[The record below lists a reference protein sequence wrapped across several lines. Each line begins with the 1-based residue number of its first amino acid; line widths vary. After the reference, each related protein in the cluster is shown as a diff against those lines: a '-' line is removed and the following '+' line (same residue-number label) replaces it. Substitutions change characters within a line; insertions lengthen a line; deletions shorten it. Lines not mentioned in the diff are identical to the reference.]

1 MHTVD
6 LQVNVSSRRSLVN
19 EKVFA
24 QNRYPYLLIFSMAT
38 LLSLGI
44 AIECR
49 SIAHLPSLLYGFL
62 YWLWW
67 GLVAS
72 VLWRLGTRESGLFK
86 LSLKAVFAHGIIAL
100 LLGVVHLLLLGALS
114 PLEQAIHLE
123 RSLPGG
129 ATSLLRLNRLGMELL
144 LYVGSCGMI
153 AATLAHSRSQWEAL
167 RSVDLQ
173 RQLAAAQ
180 LQALQSQM
188 EPHFLFN
195 TLNTITSLVDLNR
208 NTEASEML
216 SHLESLL
223 RRSLQKR
230 SPDKIPFHEE
240 LQIVDGYLAI
250 QKARFSDRL
259 RVHIDASEE
268 ALAGLVPGF
277 LLQPI
282 IENAVNHGI
291 APMQDGGSIEASI
304 LKIGDRLCMTVRDSG
319 DGTPSTTGGHG
330 IGLRSTRERL
340 THFYPGAHRFAAGPS
355 TSGGYEVTIEIP
367 YEVSAS

>member
-1 MHTVD
+1 MDVD
-6 LQVNVSSRRSLVN
+6 LQPNLSSRRRLIG
-19 EKVFA
+19 EKFFA
-24 QNRYPYLLIFSMAT
+24 NYLYPYALIFAVAI

-49 SIAHLPSLLYGFL
+49 SIAHLPSLLYGGL

-67 GLVAS
+67 GVVVS
-72 VLWRLGTRESGLFK
+72 VLWSFGAPEYGIFK
-86 LSLKAVFAHGIIAL
+86 LSFKAVFAHALIAL
-100 LLGVVHLLLLGALS
+100 ALGTVHLLLLGALS
-114 PLEQAIHLE
+114 PLEQAVHLE

-129 ATSLLRLNRLGMELL
+129 ATSLLRPNRLGMELL
-144 LYVGSCGMI
+144 LYVGSCGVV
-153 AATLAHSRSQWEAL
+153 ASTLARSRSQREAL
-167 RSVDLQ
+167 KSVDLE

-180 LQALQSQM
+180 LRALQSQM

-195 TLNTITSLVDLNR
+195 TLNTITSLVDLKR

-230 SPDKIPFHEE
+230 NPDKIPFHEE
-240 LQIVDGYLAI
+240 LQVVDGYLAI

-259 RVHIDASEE
+259 QVRIDASEE
-268 ALAGLVPGF
+268 ALAGLVPVF

-291 APMQDGGSIEASI
+291 APMREGGTIEASI
-304 LKIGDRLCMTVRDSG
+304 LKVGDRLCMTVRDSG
-319 DGTPSTTGGHG
+319 DGTPSATAGHG
-330 IGLRSTRERL
+330 IGLGSTRERL
-340 THFYPGAHRFAAGPS
+340 AHFYPGVHRFTAGPS
-355 TSGGYEVTIEIP
+355 LAGGYEVTIEIP
-367 YEVSAS
+367 YEVTAA